1 MPVAHIDLVYA
12 QVDFL
17 IWLILQST
25 SYMSSVCSNN
35 VGSKSPFSVTFTGG
49 KWGTSNGIFVIPTKN
64 YISRI
69 SSFTCLENLFW
80 AHIVKIESYRSNLCH
95 EQKILLKKIFWSLS
109 KSNFEFPK
117 FLISTKDTNAVYF
130 QNVFCDFFWLEN

>member
-1 MPVAHIDLVYA
+1 MCVWGGHIDLVYA

-95 EQKILLKKIFWSLS
+95 EQKILLKK
-109 KSNFEFPK
+109 
-117 FLISTKDTNAVYF
+117 
-130 QNVFCDFFWLEN
+130 FFWIFLELVKVKFRVSKVLNFNKRHKRCLLPKCFL